1 MGFAP
6 RSVASAASPELPG
19 PSASLSI
26 PILLPMPALR
36 RARDIF
42 FPEPRPFKGLP
53 GRDPYASVFST
64 APQLMERY
72 NKREQLYG
80 RFIVPLTKTNDPDP
94 RNKVDVKLLRM
105 HFDNFP
111 SRLSGRPTPAPP
123 TQTQAAQPPNNK
135 KRKTVGATKK
145 EEEGQD
151 GGGEHDKEN
160 PEEELD
166 KPQKRKRRLAKEIN
180 RKFACPFPRCDK
192 AYGTQGALDQHMR
205 KKHADARLHMPA
217 LQPILQNPL
226 HPMPFVPHT
235 SATNAA
241 AAPSSVTGSLATPAP
256 SPSPSLSPSTSS
268 SFSSSSSSFLSSS
281 SPTSPFPSTPTPPRY
296 NFSPLPSPFTSAAAA
311 TSSSPVT
318 MQPDQSSTLGT
329 GNSAKAPAGLVGK
342 FALPTTADSTS
353 ATSSPSPSPTPSSSL
368 SSSAS
373 SSSSL
378 PAPISSGPPGAPLGA
393 APPAVGTQQQQQQLP
408 PPPEPLPPPPPLL
421 ATPPAITNTTSTIVQ
436 GDPMYLDRQ

>member
-1 MGFAP
+1 
-6 RSVASAASPELPG
+6 
-19 PSASLSI
+19 
-26 PILLPMPALR
+26 MPALR

-80 RFIVPLTKTNDPDP
+80 RFIDPDP

-226 HPMPFVPHT
+226 HPMPFRDWVARNARPV
-235 SATNAA
+235 AFAFAIALDFIFFFFVFVFVLVVIKPDLAFPVDTNAA
-241 AAPSSVTGSLATPAP
+241 S
-256 SPSPSLSPSTSS
+256 
-268 SFSSSSSSFLSSS
+268 
-281 SPTSPFPSTPTPPRY
+281 
-296 NFSPLPSPFTSAAAA
+296 
-311 TSSSPVT
+311 
-318 MQPDQSSTLGT
+318 SSTLGT

-342 FALPTTADSTS
+342 Y
-353 ATSSPSPSPTPSSSL
+353 
-368 SSSAS
+368 
-373 SSSSL
+373 
-378 PAPISSGPPGAPLGA
+378 APERF
-393 APPAVGTQQQQQQLP
+393 VGTQQQQQQLP